1 MADHPRFPPTVVRGG
16 GYLRRMTPTW
26 PRTAATERLG
36 IELPIVQA
44 PMSGSTTPE
53 LVAAVSAVGGLGSL
67 GAARQPPDELRRDI
81 QAVRALT
88 DRPFAVNLFV
98 WKDEAP
104 GDPAA
109 VDAVLRHHRQRLGLP
124 DPPERPTPR
133 SLEDLT
139 RAQLDVVR
147 EERVPVLSF
156 AMGTLDEF
164 DGIRI
169 GTATSVADA
178 IALEE
183 AGADLIVAQGVEAGG
198 HRGGFADH
206 GLVGLVALV
215 PQIVDAVAVPTL
227 AAGGLMDG
235 RGIAAA
241 MMLGAAGV
249 QLGTAFLACPECGAP
264 PQHKAALHETADTG
278 TVIAATTGR
287 PARGRRSVLAE
298 DLPEALLPFPH
309 QSARWADLQATGD
322 PDATWY
328 LMGQG
333 SRLAREEPAADVVAR
348 LAQETAALLD

>member
-1 MADHPRFPPTVVRGG
+1 
-16 GYLRRMTPTW
+16 
-26 PRTAATERLG
+26 
-36 IELPIVQA
+36 
-44 PMSGSTTPE
+44 MSGSATPE
-53 LVAAVSAVGGLGSL
+53 LVAAVSAAGGLGSL
-67 GAARQPPDELRRDI
+67 GAARQSPDDLRRDI
-81 QAVRALT
+81 HAVRALT

-98 WKDEAP
+98 WQDAAP
-104 GDPAA
+104 GDPAP
-109 VDAVLRHHRQRLGLP
+109 VDAILHGHRERLGLP
-124 DPPERPTPR
+124 EPPDRPAPR
-133 SLEDLT
+133 SFEDLT
-139 RAQLDVVR
+139 AAQLEVLR
-147 EERVPVLSF
+147 EERVAVLSF
-156 AMGTLDEF
+156 TMGVLDGF

-178 IALEE
+178 VELEA
-183 AGADLIVAQGVEAGG
+183 AGVDLIVAQGAEAGG

-215 PQIVDAVAVPTL
+215 PQIVDAVSIPVL

-264 PQHKAALHETADTG
+264 PQHKAALRETADTG

-287 PARGRRSVLAE
+287 PARGRRSALVD
-298 DLPEALLPFPH
+298 DLPEALLPFP
-309 QSARWADLQATGD
+309 QQAARWTDLQATGD

-333 SRLAREEPAADVVAR
+333 SQLARDEPAADVVAR
-348 LAQETAALLD
+348 LARETAELLG